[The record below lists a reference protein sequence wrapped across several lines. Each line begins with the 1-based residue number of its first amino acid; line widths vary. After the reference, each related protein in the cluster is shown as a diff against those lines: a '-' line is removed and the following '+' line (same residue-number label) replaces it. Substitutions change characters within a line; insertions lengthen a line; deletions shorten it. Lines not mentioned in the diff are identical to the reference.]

1 MSQRP
6 KIQQTILLS
15 FLEGE
20 FNKYIYLPFEVDE
33 IIINNGHQI
42 FTNNIRFMSIN
53 SNLFGI
59 GSDPIPIDTFD
70 FLYGYYGNTKQTSIQ
85 FTNTT
90 PINGS
95 YNFSFVCKDKNH
107 NIISPS
113 DLEVKLE
120 FTFIKY

>member
-1 MSQRP
+1 MKRP
-6 KIQQTILLS
+6 QIQQTILLS
-15 FLEGE
+15 FLAGE

-42 FTNNIRFMSIN
+42 FTNNIRFMTIN

-70 FLYGYYGNTKQTSIQ
+70 FLNGYYGNTKQTSIQ

-95 YNFSFVCKDKNH
+95 YNFSFVCKDINH

-113 DLEVKLE
+113 ALEVKLE